1 MAEFDYI
8 ITAVFTANYDYTG
21 YNSLL
26 EVIDDFRDFIK
37 REMWAESALI
47 YTVTTTEKSVYATA
61 QFSRLE
67 FAVYELDFL
76 QECMDEFSN
85 FSFADLFADVQIA
98 QVDRQGG
105 QGLNVLDVHIQQKK

>member
-8 ITAVFTANYDYTG
+8 ITVVFTANYDYTG

-37 REMWAESALI
+37 REMWASSSLAYL
-47 YTVTTTEKSVYATA
+47 VTSTEKCVYATA

-85 FSFADLFADVQIA
+85 FSFADLFADVQIE
-98 QVDRQGG
+98 QVNRQTG
-105 QGLNVLDVHIQQKK
+105 QVFNVLNVHIQQKK